1 MKERIIDALVEYQN
15 TYRNNPKLFCEEHNK
30 KNKYICF
37 DCLKYYCSKCLFLNK
52 HNSNH
57 LLTEQYALG
66 DKDDYYDALLK
77 IYKPVV
83 TFKEYINNKYLS
95 DIESKI
101 IELQNQKNEQITFYQ
116 KYIKVLANRFDT
128 LINNLNKIKNEY
140 KTFSTNYNKQCEI
153 GFSVIKEITNKK
165 DNLSID
171 NTDKKLLQIIDIV
184 DQQEDKILPQQY
196 IMSSS
201 PFELEEN
208 MLSFTIHNYPLIIK
222 HKWPSKEDIYSP
234 IFTVDYLSWKLR
246 IYPWGDRWGKDTH
259 ISIYLFLKEG
269 GDGNRYNYDY
279 KFELVNF
286 KEKKNYDRG
295 WTHYDFVTNGT
306 GRGYPQYY
314 KIEDI
319 EKDGFIDDEGN
330 LTVNCYLKPS
340 SIKEISKAINN
351 YTFR

>member
-1 MKERIIDALVEYQN
+1 M
-15 TYRNNPKLFCEEHNK
+15 
-30 KNKYICF
+30 
-37 DCLKYYCSKCLFLNK
+37 NK
-52 HNSNH
+52 HNTNH

-153 GFSVIKEITNKK
+153 GFSVIKEIINKK

-222 HKWPSKEDIYSP
+222 HKWPSKYYIDSP
-234 IFTVDYLSWKLR
+234 IFTVDYLSWKLC
-246 IYPWGDRWGKDTH
+246 INPWGFNRGKDTH
-259 ISIYLFLKEG
+259 ISIFLYLNEG
-269 GDGNRYNYDY
+269 GDGNKYGYDF

-286 KEKKNYDRG
+286 KGKKNYDRG
-295 WTHYDFVTNGT
+295 WIHNDFVPNGQ
-306 GRGYPQYY
+306 GWGHAQYY

>member
-1 MKERIIDALVEYQN
+1 M
-15 TYRNNPKLFCEEHNK
+15 
-30 KNKYICF
+30 
-37 DCLKYYCSKCLFLNK
+37 
-52 HNSNH
+52 
-57 LLTEQYALG
+57 
-66 DKDDYYDALLK
+66 
-77 IYKPVV
+77 

-153 GFSVIKEITNKK
+153 GLSVIKEIINKK
-165 DNLSID
+165 DN
-171 NTDKKLLQIIDIV
+171 TDEKLLQIIDIV
-184 DQQEDKILPQQY
+184 HQQEDKILPQQY

-222 HKWPSKEDIYSP
+222 HKWPSKYYIYSP

-246 IYPWGDRWGKDTH
+246 IYPWGDQCGKDTH
-259 ISIYLFLKEG
+259 ISIYLFLKERVKENKYG
-269 GDGNRYNYDY
+269 YDF

-286 KEKKNYDRG
+286 KGKKNYVSG
-295 WTHYDFVTNGT
+295 WIHYDFVPNGQ
-306 GRGYPQYY
+306 GWGYPEYY
-314 KIEDI
+314 KLEDI

>member
-1 MKERIIDALVEYQN
+1 M
-15 TYRNNPKLFCEEHNK
+15 
-30 KNKYICF
+30 
-37 DCLKYYCSKCLFLNK
+37 NK
-52 HNSNH
+52 HNANH

-66 DKDDYYDALLK
+66 DKDDDYDYDALLK

-83 TFKEYINNKYLS
+83 TFKDYIDNKYLS

-153 GFSVIKEITNKK
+153 GLSVIKEIINKK
-165 DNLSID
+165 D

-222 HKWPSKEDIYSP
+222 HKWPSKENIFSP

-246 IYPWGDRWGKDTH
+246 INPWGFGKGKDTH
-259 ISIYLFLKEG
+259 ISIFLYLNEG
-269 GDGNRYNYDY
+269 GDGNKYSYDY

-286 KEKKNYDRG
+286 KGKKNYDRG
-295 WTHYDFVTNGT
+295 WIHNDFVPNGQ
-306 GRGYPQYY
+306 GWGYSQYY
-314 KIEDI
+314 KLEDI

>member
-1 MKERIIDALVEYQN
+1 M
-15 TYRNNPKLFCEEHNK
+15 
-30 KNKYICF
+30 
-37 DCLKYYCSKCLFLNK
+37 NK
-52 HNSNH
+52 HNTNH

-83 TFKEYINNKYLS
+83 TFKDYIDNKYLS

-153 GFSVIKEITNKK
+153 GLSVIKEIINKK
-165 DNLSID
+165 D

-184 DQQEDKILPQQY
+184 HQQEDKILPQQY

-222 HKWPSKEDIYSP
+222 HKWPSKEYIYSP
-234 IFTVDYLSWKLR
+234 IFTVDYLSWKLC
-246 IYPWGDRWGKDTH
+246 INPWGFDEGKDTH
-259 ISIYLFLKEG
+259 ISIFLYLKEG
-269 GDGNRYNYDY
+269 DDGNRYNYDY

-286 KEKKNYDRG
+286 KGKKNYVKG
-295 WTHYDFVTNGT
+295 SLHYDFEPNGN
-306 GRGYPQYY
+306 GYGYDQYY

>member
-1 MKERIIDALVEYQN
+1 M
-15 TYRNNPKLFCEEHNK
+15 
-30 KNKYICF
+30 
-37 DCLKYYCSKCLFLNK
+37 NK
-52 HNSNH
+52 HNTNH

-128 LINNLNKIKNEY
+128 LINNLNKIKNKY

-153 GFSVIKEITNKK
+153 GLSVIKEIINKK
-165 DNLSID
+165 D
-171 NTDKKLLQIIDIV
+171 NTDKKLLQIIDIL
-184 DQQEDKILPQQY
+184 DQQEVKILQQQY

-222 HKWPSKEDIYSP
+222 HKWPSKEDIFSP

-246 IYPWGDRWGKDTH
+246 IYPWGFDEGKDTH
-259 ISIYLFLKEG
+259 ISIYLYLKEG
-269 GDGNRYNYDY
+269 VKENKYGYDY
-279 KFELVNF
+279 RFELVNF
-286 KEKKNYDRG
+286 KGKKNYVKG
-295 WTHYDFVTNGT
+295 SLHYDFEPNGL
-306 GRGYPQYY
+306 GWGYAQYY

>member
-1 MKERIIDALVEYQN
+1 M
-15 TYRNNPKLFCEEHNK
+15 
-30 KNKYICF
+30 
-37 DCLKYYCSKCLFLNK
+37 NK
-52 HNSNH
+52 HNTNH

-153 GFSVIKEITNKK
+153 GFSVIKEIINKK

-184 DQQEDKILPQQY
+184 DKQEAIILPQKY

-222 HKWPSKEDIYSP
+222 HKWPSKENIYSP

-246 IYPWGDRWGKDTH
+246 INPWGDQRGKDTH
-259 ISIYLFLKEG
+259 ISIFLYFYEG
-269 GDGNRYNYDY
+269 GDGNRYSYDY

-286 KEKKNYDRG
+286 KGKKNYDRG
-295 WTHYDFVTNGT
+295 WTHDDFEPNGQ
-306 GRGYPQYY
+306 GYGCHQYY

-330 LTVNCYLKPS
+330 LTVNCYLKPR

-351 YTFR
+351 YTFVQGE